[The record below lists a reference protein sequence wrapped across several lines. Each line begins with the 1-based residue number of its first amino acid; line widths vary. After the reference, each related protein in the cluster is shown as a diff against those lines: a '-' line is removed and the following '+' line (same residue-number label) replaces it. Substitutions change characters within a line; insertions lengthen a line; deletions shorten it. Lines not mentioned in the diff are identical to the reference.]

1 MSLLDLLGGLL
12 RPPVCLGCG
21 RPEAWPCCAACL
33 PPDPASPGPWRLAAV
48 PDLAL
53 WALGTYGG
61 ALREAVLAGKL
72 GAQPAALAALG
83 RRLGAA
89 LAAAGAGADLVT
101 WIAAGR
107 ARGLPRDHA
116 HRIAAGVA
124 ASLDLPAVGLLG
136 AATGADLGR
145 GRGSGRPGAA
155 PPRPPPRVRG
165 RLDGGRVLVVDD
177 VVTTGATLAGAAAA
191 LRQAGAREVEAA
203 VLAAAPGAL
212 DGLAVAPSTSPRL
225 RWVRSR
231 DRPGTPSEAR
241 RPDRPDTERGTR
253 ETWWRAVFPQLNA
266 ANCVVETARPRC
278 RIRPIRPV
286 L

>member
-61 ALREAVLAGKL
+61 AMREAVLAGKL

-116 HRIAAGVA
+116 HRIAAAVA

-145 GRGSGRPGAA
+145 RRGSGRPGAA
-155 PPRPPPRVRG
+155 PPG
-165 RLDGGRVLVVDD
+165 
-177 VVTTGATLAGAAAA
+177 
-191 LRQAGAREVEAA
+191 
-203 VLAAAPGAL
+203 
-212 DGLAVAPSTSPRL
+212 
-225 RWVRSR
+225 
-231 DRPGTPSEAR
+231 
-241 RPDRPDTERGTR
+241 RPDTERGTR

-266 ANCVVETARPRC
+266 ANCVVETARTRC